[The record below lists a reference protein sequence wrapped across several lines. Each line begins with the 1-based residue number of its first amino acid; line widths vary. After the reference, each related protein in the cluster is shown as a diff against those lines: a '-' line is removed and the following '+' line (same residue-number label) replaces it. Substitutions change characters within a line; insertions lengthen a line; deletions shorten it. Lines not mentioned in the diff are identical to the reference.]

1 MSVAYQT
8 VIGLEIHTQ
17 LKTQSKMFCSCA
29 NIYGTEPNSETC
41 PVCLGFP
48 GALPAI
54 NQEAVGMAVRLGLA
68 LEAEI
73 TPESLF
79 YRKHYFYPDL
89 PKGFQITQG
98 PRAVI
103 ERGKVVIAG
112 DTSVRGNIEPI
123 TVGIERAHLEED
135 SGKSQHNDRY
145 QASLVDLNRAG
156 VPLLEIVSAPDLASP
171 QEAYDYLKTM
181 HQLVTSLGICDGNME
196 EGSFRCDA
204 NVSVRPLGQAHYGV
218 RVEIKNLNSFRYVK
232 QALEYEVKRH
242 TQLYETG
249 QTPAQETRGWDSQT
263 NQTHSQRSKEAVMDY
278 RYFPEPDLPPLV
290 VTPQDIEDARRLLPE
305 LPQARAAR
313 YRRDYQLSEYDSEML
328 VSSPS
333 FSEYFE
339 ALVAARV
346 APKSACTWMLG
357 EMSRLLNEQNIDITA
372 LGLSPDRLSEL
383 IHLVDEGVV
392 TRSSAKENVLPK
404 LLGSDL
410 SPKDIVA
417 REDLVQVSDDTTIRA
432 LVEEVLSSSPQQLA
446 QYRAGK
452 LSLKGYFVGQV
463 MKKGKG
469 QLNAAAVNNLLDE
482 ILK

>member
-8 VIGLEIHTQ
+8 VIGLEIHAQ
-17 LKTQSKMFCSCA
+17 LKTHSKMFCRCA
-29 NIYGTEPNSETC
+29 NLYGAEPNSQTC
-41 PVCLGFP
+41 PVCLGLP

-54 NQEAVGMAVRLGLA
+54 NQDAIGMAISLGLA
-68 LEAEI
+68 LEASI

-103 ERGKVVIAG
+103 EGGTVVIPG
-112 DTSVRGNIEPI
+112 DPSVRGTPDPI

-135 SGKSQHNDRY
+135 SGKSQHHDHH

-181 HQLVTSLGICDGNME
+181 HQLVTSLEICDGNME

-204 NVSVRPLGQAHYGV
+204 NVSVRPQGQAHYGV

-232 QALEYEVKRH
+232 QALEYEVQRH
-242 TQLYETG
+242 IQLYETG
-249 QTPAQETRGWDSQT
+249 QTPTQETRGWDSHI
-263 NQTHSQRSKEAVMDY
+263 NQTHAQRSKEAVMDY

-290 VTPQDIEDARRLLPE
+290 ITPQEIEEARRRLPE
-305 LPQARAAR
+305 LPQARAQR
-313 YRRDYQLSEYDSEML
+313 YQRDYQLSDYDSEML
-328 VSSPS
+328 ASSPS
-333 FSEYFE
+333 LARYFE
-339 ALVAARV
+339 ALLGAQVT
-346 APKSACTWMLG
+346 PKSACTWILG
-357 EMSRLLNEQNIDITA
+357 EISRILNERNVELPA
-372 LGLSPDRLSEL
+372 LGLSPDRLAEL
-383 IHLVDEGVV
+383 IHLVDDGVV
-392 TRSSAKENVLPK
+392 TRSSAKETVLPQ
-404 LLGSDL
+404 LLGS
-410 SPKDIVA
+410 SQSAKDIVE
-417 REDLVQVSDDTTIRA
+417 REGLAQVSDTSTIQA
-432 LVEEVLSSSPQQLA
+432 LLQEVLDSSPQQLA

-452 LSLKGYFVGQV
+452 TNLKGYFVGQV

-469 QLNAAAVNNLLDE
+469 QLNAGVVNQLLDE
-482 ILK
+482 MLK

>member
-8 VIGLEIHTQ
+8 VIGLEIHAQ
-17 LKTQSKMFCSCA
+17 LKTQSKMFCGCA
-29 NIYGTEPNSETC
+29 NIYGTEPNSQTC
-41 PVCLGFP
+41 PVCLGLP
-48 GALPAI
+48 GALPSI
-54 NQEAVGMAVRLGLA
+54 NQDAVSMALCLGLA
-68 LEAEI
+68 LEANI
-73 TPESLF
+73 TPESFF

-98 PRAVI
+98 PRAII
-103 ERGKVVIAG
+103 EQGKVVIAG
-112 DTSVRGNIEPI
+112 DRSVRGTSAPI

-135 SGKSQHNDRY
+135 SGKSQHSDRQ

-171 QEAYDYLKTM
+171 QEAFDYLKTM
-181 HQLVTSLGICDGNME
+181 HQLVTSLDICDGNME

-204 NVSVRPLGQAHYGV
+204 NVSVRPQGQTHYGV

-232 QALEYEVKRH
+232 HALEYEVQRH
-242 TQLYETG
+242 IQLYETG
-249 QTPAQETRGWDSQT
+249 QTPTQETRGWNSDT
-263 NQTHSQRSKEAVMDY
+263 NQTYSQRSKEAVMDY

-290 VTPQDIEDARRLLPE
+290 ISSQDLENSRRRLPE

-333 FSEYFE
+333 FSHYFE
-339 ALVAARV
+339 ALILARV
-346 APKSACTWMLG
+346 SPKSACTWMLG
-357 EMSRLLNEQNIDITA
+357 EISRILNEHDTNITS
-372 LGLSPDRLSEL
+372 LGLSSERLAEL
-383 IHLVDEGVV
+383 IHLVDDGVV
-392 TRSSAKENVLPK
+392 TRSSAKESILPK
-404 LLGSDL
+404 LLGSAL
-410 SPKDIVA
+410 SPKEIVA
-417 REDLVQVSDDTTIRA
+417 QDGLAQVSDSAAIQG
-432 LVEEVLSSSPQQLA
+432 LVQEVLSSSPQQLA

-469 QLNAAAVNNLLDE
+469 QLNAAVVNNLLDE
-482 ILK
+482 MLK